1 VKIEGKLAVEY
12 GLALNLVNNNSNKH
26 ILVVDDESDIVDV
39 IRFCLQM
46 YDYKACTFID
56 PLAALEHFK
65 SNLKSHHMIISY
77 Y

>member
-1 VKIEGKLAVEY
+1 MKIEGKLAVEY

-46 YDYKACTFID
+46 MTTKHVRLQI
-56 PLAALEHFK
+56 P
-65 SNLKSHHMIISY
+65 
-77 Y
+77 